1 MATNQQRRE
10 AAKRKL
16 ERQMV
21 RRAEQARRRK
31 IVGVGVTVGAVVVVA
46 GLVVFFT
53 TRGDDNGTAAA
64 SPTAPASGAPSSAP
78 LNIPTQRAA
87 EPHRPAPLPNPA
99 QCAYPATPSSPAA
112 KANTPPQTKDIPST
126 GTVNV
131 TVKTTAGDI
140 PLALD
145 RALAP
150 CTVNSFLSLAR
161 QGYYTDTSCAR
172 LGTDPSLMML
182 QCGDPS
188 GTGSGG
194 PGYSFADETFPQLT
208 YGRGLLAMANAGPN
222 TNGSQFFMVYGDAQ
236 LSPDYTVFGSISDAG
251 LEVLDKVA
259 HAGHDGSFDPSPGG
273 GKPNMEVKFTAVTVG

>member
-16 ERQMV
+16 ERQMA
-21 RRAEQARRRK
+21 RRAEQAKRRK
-31 IVGVGVTVGAVVVVA
+31 IVGVGATVGAVVVVA
-46 GLVVFFT
+46 GLVVFFA
-53 TRGDDNGTAAA
+53 TRGSDGGDAAA
-64 SPTAPASGAPSSAP
+64 SPTTAPSSG

-87 EPHRPAPLPNPA
+87 VPQRPTPLPNPV
-99 QCAYPATPSSPAA
+99 QCEYPATPGESAA
-112 KANTPPQTKDIPST
+112 KPNNPPQGKDIPST

-131 TVKTTAGDI
+131 TLKTTAGDI
-140 PLALD
+140 PLTLD

-150 CTVNSFLSLAR
+150 CTVNSFLSLAQ

-172 LGTDPSLMML
+172 LGTDASLMML

-194 PGYSFADETFPQLT
+194 PGYSFADETFPELT

-222 TNGSQFFMVYGDAQ
+222 TNGSQFFMVYGPAE

-259 HAGHDGSFDPSPGG
+259 RAGHDGSFDPSPGG
-273 GKPNMEVKFTAVTVG
+273 GKPNTEVKFTAVTIG